1 MGWSFRKSIK
11 VGPARVNLS
20 KSGVGYSVG
29 AGGLRY
35 TKRANAKK
43 HSKAENRRKI
53 NWKVILGVFCIIGG
67 LANLPDNIGS
77 FAVGLILGIAL
88 LLWGTL
94 KK

>member
-20 KSGVGYSVG
+20 KSGVGYSIG

-43 HSKAENRRKI
+43 QAKTNDSRKI
-53 NWKVILGVFCIIGG
+53 NWKVIIGVLCIVGG
-67 LANLPDNIGS
+67 LANLPDDVGA
-77 FAVGLILGIAL
+77 FAFGLMLGIAL
-88 LLWGTL
+88 LVWGIL